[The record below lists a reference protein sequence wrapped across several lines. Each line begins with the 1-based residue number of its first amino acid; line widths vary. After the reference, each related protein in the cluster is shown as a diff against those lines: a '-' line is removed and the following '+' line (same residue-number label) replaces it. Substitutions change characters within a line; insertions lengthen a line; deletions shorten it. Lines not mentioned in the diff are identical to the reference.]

1 MVNGSWLMVHG
12 EGLYW
17 LMVHG
22 EGFTINGSW

>member
-22 EGFTINGSW
+22 EGFTINGSR